1 VSLTTRQL
9 VGKATN
15 LVRKLRDS
23 YYAALDKYDVLV
35 LPTLPFLAPKLPAE
49 NASVAELMINS
60 AGVSLNTSAFNLVS
74 TSRVHNPLSLFP
86 VRSLTHPLCISSY
99 NCDSTEIHLDHLV
112 HVVPSSPAETSQTGM
127 PALSFPVGFLPHPQ
141 DESARLPVGM
151 QIVGKFY
158 AEPTIYRVA
167 YAWEQAN
174 DWKTFA

>member
-1 VSLTTRQL
+1 
-9 VGKATN
+9 
-15 LVRKLRDS
+15 
-23 YYAALDKYDVLV
+23 
-35 LPTLPFLAPKLPAE
+35 
-49 NASVAELMINS
+49 MINS

-74 TSRVHNPLSLFP
+74 TSRVEYHDPLSLP
-86 VRSLTHPLCISSY
+86 C
-99 NCDSTEIHLDHLV
+99 NCDSTGSIWAHLV
-112 HVVPSSPAETSQTGM
+112 LVVPPSSPAETSQTGM
-127 PALSFPVGFLPHPQ
+127 PALSLPVGFLPHPQ